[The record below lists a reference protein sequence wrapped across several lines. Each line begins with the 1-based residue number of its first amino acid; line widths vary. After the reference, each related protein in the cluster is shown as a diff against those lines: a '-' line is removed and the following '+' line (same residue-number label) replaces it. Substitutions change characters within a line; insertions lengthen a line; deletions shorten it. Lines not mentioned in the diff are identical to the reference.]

1 MECRDDSAGVSSP
14 TAIPPRPGSTEAKQ
28 QQQQKQQ
35 KQHQTPRFN
44 KRGARA
50 EHRENPLKNPW
61 VIGGLVSVVVL
72 VIGIISIVS
81 TTKSPVDTGELAE
94 IRDVTF
100 TGTPLPPYP
109 DDASPEDDPAV
120 GLIAPVVTGSNF
132 EGIGVEIDPGAPTLV
147 VFLAHW
153 CPVCQ
158 REVPDLV
165 EWNSNSGVP
174 AGVRVVGVATA
185 TDERRDNYPPSEWL
199 VRESFPWSVVAD
211 SATGDAAAAFGVTG
225 YPFFAF
231 VDADGAVQWRLS
243 GLVPTEELTQR
254 IEASLAA

>member
-1 MECRDDSAGVSSP
+1 MGYRDDSDGVSSP

-28 QQQQKQQ
+28 QKKQLPAPQ
-35 KQHQTPRFN
+35 FK

-50 EHRENPLKNPW
+50 EQRSNPLKNPW

-94 IRDVTF
+94 TRDVTSV
-100 TGTPLPPYP
+100 GTPLPPYA
-109 DDASPEDDPAV
+109 DDATPENDPAT
-120 GLIAPVVTGSNF
+120 GLTAPVVTGANF

-153 CPVCQ
+153 CPHCQ
-158 REVPDLV
+158 AEVPQLV
-165 EWNSNSGVP
+165 EWNANSEVP

-199 VRESFPWSVVAD
+199 VRESFPWPVMAD
-211 SATGDAAAAFGVTG
+211 SADGDAAAAFGVTG

-231 VDADGAVQWRLS
+231 VDADGTVQWRLS
-243 GLVPTEELTQR
+243 GEVAVDELTER